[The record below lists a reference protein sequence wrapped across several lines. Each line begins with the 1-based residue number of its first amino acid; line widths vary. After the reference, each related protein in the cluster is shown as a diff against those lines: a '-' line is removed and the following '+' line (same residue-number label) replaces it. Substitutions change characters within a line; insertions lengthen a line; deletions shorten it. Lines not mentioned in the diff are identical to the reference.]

1 MLKQKAEREKR
12 FELQKNDIDAL
23 SFDSSN
29 ELELIKK
36 VALEY
41 EGDLTRLGS
50 AFGCLFMCKIYGYKV
65 IRLAY
70 DAKTVAKYEKFFQ
83 RIDPD
88 FKFKNYSQELGPLA
102 DRSVALRL
110 VREMGKFWA
119 VVRGEVPGRSPTVDS
134 GIDSLSRI
142 V

>member
-1 MLKQKAEREKR
+1 MPKQKAEREKR

-50 AFGCLFMCKIYGYKV
+50 AFGCLFMCKIYGYIL
-65 IRLAY
+65 IRNLIEDSRY
-70 DAKTVAKYEKFFQ
+70 DDQGKRQ
-83 RIDPD
+83 RIT
-88 FKFKNYSQELGPLA
+88 YISII
-102 DRSVALRL
+102 
-110 VREMGKFWA
+110 A
-119 VVRGEVPGRSPTVDS
+119 VE
-134 GIDSLSRI
+134 
-142 V
+142 